1 MTVLQRPT
9 HMKVLKIRI
18 GTYLKNFSVILFL
31 PSLARR
37 RAQRYKTNPEKIWGK
52 RPSRLNLSS
61 TGKIMKQTFF
71 ARILKLFYLTLELD
85 ECL

>member
-1 MTVLQRPT
+1 MSVLQRPT

-18 GTYLKNFSVILFL
+18 GSYLKNFSVILFL

-37 RAQRYKTNPEKIWGK
+37 PAQRYKTNPEKIRGK
-52 RPSRLNLSS
+52 RPSLLSLSS
-61 TGKIMKQTFF
+61 TGKIMKQAFF
-71 ARILKLFYLTLELD
+71 ARNLKTVFLTLELD